1 MNNSLIKEFSKNRAE
16 EFSADVWEKYVVPP
30 NYDSINLFNYE
41 KAVMV
46 EGGRG
51 SGKTSFLRFHCH
63 DTRFSSNRLNVPI
76 KELSK
81 IGLYFRPDTHFCTII
96 TPSVFGD
103 EWPKVFGN
111 YLLLNLLKE
120 FSLLIENIEKCDFEN
135 DIDWNAD
142 GLSNIELPRNFNRRF
157 NSNINKFSELADFS
171 DESLDHLLDWV
182 NDFSFD
188 KPLFPDPRSVI
199 ISLVNKINKS
209 SIYLK
214 NTVFNVYIDEFEN
227 LTVEQQKLVNTWI
240 KHGSEGLV
248 FSAAYKKYGKVTKA
262 TNGNEQIVLRNDYRK
277 IDIEDFSKEEF
288 HILASEILIL
298 KLGKHIDLGG
308 LEQYRKVLCMESS
321 VAERRG
327 AAYKDIILNFSRG
340 FFPSETYENVAL
352 KLLDDSTLHKRLRD
366 FLIKPAIDGKLFKA
380 TQFIDGKYPV
390 ESLINGALLNRKSQ
404 KSEVILKQFSYLID
418 NGVNDFYRQYKD
430 LLVGVILWI
439 YLSAGRRVI
448 PIYSGFD
455 RICLISQLNIRHFLE
470 ICHQCLVENQKNEG
484 SDMGLSI
491 PIETQALA
499 ARKNSELEVEKVSEL
514 GTYGNSLRF
523 IVNRLGLFFQ
533 LLQRRKA
540 QSEPE
545 IIHFSV
551 RFSSAEEQLPEKVRV
566 LLEELKLWQVLIEFK
581 GDTKRKSALDITANE
596 YMLHPIFSSNFS
608 ITYRKIRKHVFKIEE
623 LETLFCGTQQEF
635 MTLCQ
640 PYVQKNSEQLD
651 EIKSIEE
658 LQGSLFDDFQ

>member
-1 MNNSLIKEFSKNRAE
+1 MNNGLIKEFSKNRAE
-16 EFSADVWEKYVVPP
+16 EFSADVWGKYVVPL

-63 DTRFSSNRLNVPI
+63 DTRFSRKRENVPV

-81 IGLYFRPDTHFCTII
+81 IGLYLRPDTHFCTII

-103 EWPKVFGN
+103 EWSKVFGN

-120 FSLLIENIEKCDFEN
+120 FSLLIQNIERCNFEK
-135 DIDWNAD
+135 DIDWHTD
-142 GLSNIELPRNFNRRF
+142 GLINIDLPRNFNKRF
-157 NSNINKFSELADFS
+157 NSKIASFKELGDFS
-171 DESLDHLLDWV
+171 DESLDDLLDWV
-182 NDFSFD
+182 NDSSYE
-188 KPLFPDPRSVI
+188 KPLFPDPRSVL
-199 ISLVNKINKS
+199 ISLIKKINKS
-209 SIYLK
+209 SKYLK
-214 NTVFNVYIDEFEN
+214 DTTFNVYIDEFEN
-227 LTVEQQKLVNTWI
+227 LTPDQQKLVNTWI

-248 FSAAYKKYGKVTKA
+248 FSAAYKKYGNVTKA

-277 IDIEDFSKEEF
+277 IDIEDFSKDEF

-298 KLGKHIDLGG
+298 KVGKHIDLGG
-308 LEQYRKVLCMESS
+308 LEQYRKVLCMEGS
-321 VAERRG
+321 VEGRRKQE
-327 AAYKDIILNFSRG
+327 YKDKILSFSRG
-340 FFPSETYENVAL
+340 VFPSETYESVAS
-352 KLLDDSTLHKRLRD
+352 KVIKDATLHKRLKD
-366 FLIKPAIDGKLFKA
+366 FLIKPALEGTSLLA
-380 TQFIDGKYPV
+380 EEFIDNKYPV
-390 ESLINGALLNRKSQ
+390 ESLINGALVNRKSQ
-404 KSEVILKQFSYLID
+404 KNEKLLEQFRILIEQGNNS
-418 NGVNDFYRQYKD
+418 FYKPYKD
-430 LLVGVILWI
+430 LLVGIILWL
-439 YLSAGRRVI
+439 YLSVGRRVI

-455 RICLISQLNIRHFLE
+455 RICLISQLNVRHFLE
-470 ICHQCLVENQKNEG
+470 ICHQCLVEHHKSE
-484 SDMGLSI
+484 SSEPGLCI

-545 IIHFSV
+545 VIHFSV
-551 RFSSAEEQLPEKVRV
+551 RLSSAEEQLPKKVIV

-581 GDTKRKSALDITANE
+581 GDTKRKSALDTTANE
-596 YMLHPIFSSNFS
+596 YMLHPIFSPNFS
-608 ITYRKIRKHVFKIEE
+608 ITYRKIRKHVFTAEE
-623 LETLFCGTQQEF
+623 LDILFCGTQKEF
-635 MTLCQ
+635 MSLCQ
-640 PYVQKNSEQLD
+640 PYVQKNSEQL
-651 EIKSIEE
+651 EELKSIEE